1 MLWEHSRQMKVAKA
15 KTFPVPQRQL
25 EILERN
31 ITSKYWQIR
40 ESVFAL
46 QPVVGWE
53 GKTQVPRLW

>member
-46 QPVVGWE
+46 QPVVG
-53 GKTQVPRLW
+53 